1 VPGRER
7 ASCPAP
13 APLGLVAG
21 FGVWCSALVVLYAL
35 HAIGCAFAWSAGPLR
50 LGLAVVLL
58 GHLVVIGWMWRDLAA
73 ANPDPGFGQTGTFLH
88 TVVIWTVIAAFAAT
102 VLTLG
107 PSLLLTICV

>member
-1 VPGRER
+1 VSALPVPPPR
-7 ASCPAP
+7 
-13 APLGLVAG
+13 LWGLVAG
-21 FGVWCSALVVLYAL
+21 FGVWCSALVVLYAV

-58 GHLVVIGWMWRDLAA
+58 AHLIVIGWMWRELAA
-73 ANPDPGFGQTGTFLH
+73 ASPDPSFGHTGTFLH
-88 TVVIWTVIAAFAAT
+88 TMVIWTVIAAFVAT